1 MKNLRLHMTVSKDG
15 FEPLIPP
22 RWLLKIWELDESCF
36 KIVNVYHFNS
46 QLLLFG
52 GTTTINQPGFINPR
66 LTSTEGEKKSDDS
79 SRREERIK
87 LVKQ

>member
-52 GTTTINQPGFINPR
+52 GTTTINQPGFIDPG
-66 LTSTEGEKKSDDS
+66 LT
-79 SRREERIK
+79 
-87 LVKQ
+87 LVDIFSGSLTACVNIWYEYM